1 MDERLTM
8 PDAHDENS
16 APENFP
22 EPEDGT
28 AQLLRWWDRFWARVT
43 KLGLGDI
50 ALRAGS
56 ALVTIGLVG
65 LVIWVM
71 KGFFMP
77 SEMIRSDV
85 EPLEL
90 AAAGGPVL
98 LPAYEGIAPVAG
110 LSKSANSETDTE
122 IETSE
127 RNEFIVYTVKAGDS
141 VYSIA
146 ERYSLE
152 PATILWTNYA
162 SLLDNPAFI
171 VPGQEL
177 NIPPVDGVLWPWVK
191 GNGLNK
197 FSENMGVTPDAIINW
212 PGNNLSPETIGDYV
226 NPNIEDGQMIF
237 VPGGTRPFVNVL
249 NVLLERQET
258 AESNMWGAGKCAPT
272 NLGPI
277 GTGSYVW
284 PSSER
289 SISGYEW
296 TPDVGHYGIDIGGD
310 IGNPIYAVDNGVVV
324 YSGWNDW
331 GYGTVIAID
340 HGNGIQTIYAHM
352 DTLSVA
358 CGAFVY
364 QGDII
369 GTMGST
375 GNSSGPH
382 LHIEFRDGNTPRNP
396 HSFIGY

>member
-1 MDERLTM
+1 MDESLMTPAGRDAENM
-8 PDAHDENS
+8 PEVPS
-16 APENFP
+16 
-22 EPEDGT
+22 EPQDDS
-28 AQLLRWWDRFWARVT
+28 AQLLRGWDRFWARIT

-71 KGFFMP
+71 KGFFVP
-77 SEMIRSDV
+77 GEKTISEAQ
-85 EPLEL
+85 PLEL
-90 AAAGGPVL
+90 AAAGGPL
-98 LPAYEGIAPVAG
+98 ALPAYEGVAPVEG
-110 LSKSANSETDTE
+110 LSRSASAETAVELESASRD
-122 IETSE
+122 
-127 RNEFIVYTVKAGDS
+127 EFIVYVVKEGDS

-146 ERYSLE
+146 EKHGLKPE
-152 PATILWTNYA
+152 TILWTNYA

-171 VPGQEL
+171 IPGQEL
-177 NIPPVDGVLWPWVK
+177 NIPPIDGVLWPWVK

-197 FSENMGVTPDAIINW
+197 FSENMGVTPEAIISW
-212 PGNNLSPETIGDYV
+212 PGNHLSPETIGDYV
-226 NPNIEDGQMIF
+226 NPNIEEGQMIF
-237 VPGGTRPFVNVL
+237 IPGGRRPFVNIL

-258 AESNMWGAGKCAPT
+258 AESNMWGEGKCAPT

-284 PSSER
+284 PSTDHA
-289 SISGYEW
+289 ISGYEW

-310 IGNPIYAVDNGVVV
+310 TGNPIFAVDNGVVV

-331 GYGTVIAID
+331 GYGNVIAID
-340 HGNGIQTIYAHM
+340 HGNGIQTIYAHLNS
-352 DTLSVA
+352 LSVA

-364 QGDII
+364 QGDVI
-369 GTMGST
+369 GAMGST

-382 LHIEFRDGNTPRNP
+382 LHIEFRDGKTPHNP
-396 HSFIGY
+396 HNYIGY